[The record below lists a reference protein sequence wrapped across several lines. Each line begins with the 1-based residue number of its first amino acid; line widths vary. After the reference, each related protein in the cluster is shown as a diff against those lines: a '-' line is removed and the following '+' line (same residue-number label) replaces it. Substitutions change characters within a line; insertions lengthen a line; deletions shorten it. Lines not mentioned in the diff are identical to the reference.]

1 MTEIEPDAMSRSTF
15 AVIDSIADRQTSQ
28 ILPYQGRTR
37 QCPPDSCMAP
47 LPCEHW
53 PAIIPLVVRAS
64 ARIARPVERASARS
78 PKTRLLT
85 GHSHDIRVSSAFP
98 GNHAL
103 IVELR
108 KGMDRCDF
116 NRPAAIFFRPDINF
130 QMPIV
135 FTA

>member
-1 MTEIEPDAMSRSTF
+1 MTEIEPDTMVRSIR

-37 QCPPDSCMAP
+37 QCPPDSCMVP
-47 LPCEHW
+47 LPCELW
-53 PAIIPLVVRAS
+53 PTIIPLVVRAS
-64 ARIARPVERASARS
+64 ARS
-78 PKTRLLT
+78 PKTRRLT